1 MNKLRT
7 AIAATLLAAVAL
19 MIAPTGSNAAA
30 PDHSNQGG
38 QQATALGWG
47 WGG

>member
-7 AIAATLLAAVAL
+7 AIAATLLAAVA
-19 MIAPTGSNAAA
+19 MVIAPTGSNAAA
-30 PDHSNQGG
+30 PDHLSWGG
-38 QQATALGWG
+38 QQATALGWN